1 MKHGVCSAFWLPP
14 IPHRQKHGYS
24 ITRWWTRYTACILKH
39 NKGSWSIRLCHL
51 VSLTGWQL
59 CACVWCKL
67 SSGADRRRRPL
78 SCNPEPLLFNE
89 SLWAAG
95 NTQIVCW
102 DSCAPR
108 FLSQS
113 LCVCVCGSDVQYGCR
128 YLHKCKCVPYED
140 WWLVL
145 STVDNVSSWLDDCR
159 KQMNITQPSFLPSMS
174 TSSAFH
180 LSFLSYLIA
189 FLCMC
194 VCWTDFANTG
204 ISQLCHSRIQSQ
216 KFHIKSHK
224 S

>member
-67 SSGADRRRRPL
+67 SSGADRRRWPL

-113 LCVCVCGSDVQYGCR
+113 LCVCVCVWKWCAVRVSISSQMQMCALWRLMTCAQY
-128 YLHKCKCVPYED
+128 
-140 WWLVL
+140 
-145 STVDNVSSWLDDCR
+145 
-159 KQMNITQPSFLPSMS
+159 
-174 TSSAFH
+174 
-180 LSFLSYLIA
+180 
-189 FLCMC
+189 
-194 VCWTDFANTG
+194 
-204 ISQLCHSRIQSQ
+204 SR
-216 KFHIKSHK
+216 
-224 S
+224 